1 MAADAGLIRT
11 DEEATVILG
20 SRSGADTA
28 VVLKPSN
35 THAFF
40 DLKIKEIFCR
50 PRL

>member
-11 DEEATVILG
+11 DEEIIAVGGTRG
-20 SRSGADTA
+20 GADTA
-28 VVLKPSN
+28 VVLQPSN

-40 DLKIKEIFCR
+40 DLRIKEIVCK